1 MDEAVSNLDA
11 ASEQEVAA
19 AMSAARHDRTT
30 LVIAHRLST
39 IRTADRIVVL
49 DDGHVAETG
58 THAELLARDGA
69 YTRLLAGQ
77 LEAGDGDS
85 TPGH

>member
-11 ASEQEVAA
+11 ASEREVPATR
-19 AMSAARHDRTT
+19 ARAREGRTT

-49 DDGHVAETG
+49 DGGRVVQTG
-58 THAELLARDGA
+58 THSELIAAGGA
-69 YTRLLAGQ
+69 YTRLLAAQ
-77 LEAGDGDS
+77 LDPDRGADS
-85 TPGH
+85 